1 MSVLDFADATIT
13 LVPVILGMVAVSVF
27 TVHLRHTR

>member
-13 LVPVILGMVAVSVF
+13 LVPVILGMIAVSVF
-27 TVHLRHTR
+27 TLHLGREH